1 MKINPISSATVN
13 KALYE
18 KNKVKDDSFQKAFEK
33 VKELKDDKKLMDAC
47 KQFETVFVNIM
58 MKNMRNTIHED
69 GIIKKS
75 NGREIFEGMLDEKLA
90 EESSKGQGIG
100 LAKSMYKQMAKYKK

>member
-13 KALYE
+13 KAAYE
-18 KNKVKDDSFQKAFEK
+18 KTKVKDDSFQKSFEK
-33 VKELKDDKKLMDAC
+33 AKESKDDKKLMDAC
-47 KQFETVFVNIM
+47 RQFETVFVNMM
-58 MKNMRNTIHED
+58 MKNMRNTIQED

-75 NGREIFEGMLDEKLA
+75 YGREIFEGMLDEKLA

-100 LAKSMYKQMAKYKK
+100 LAKNMYEQLSKYKK